1 MGACCSVT
9 GQCRAAAESSR
20 PRARLQSEALTKIL
34 LGLGTILNIPDPQG
48 QKAIWLPRT
57 QVRFLGLIVDAAN
70 QRFLLPQE
78 KAQDL
83 IQLAANII
91 DSPEVSNRQ
100 LAQMAGKMI
109 AAAPAIQLSR
119 LFAGSLY
126 KAMTM
131 EIGWD
136 TIYPSSEAMNFV
148 RTLNWR

>member
-1 MGACCSVT
+1 VGACCSVT

-34 LGLGTILNIPDPQG
+34 LGVGTILNIPDPQG

-119 LFAGSLY
+119 LFVGSLY

>member
-1 MGACCSVT
+1 
-9 GQCRAAAESSR
+9 
-20 PRARLQSEALTKIL
+20 
-34 LGLGTILNIPDPQG
+34 LGTILNIPDPQG

-119 LFAGSLY
+119 LFVGSLY